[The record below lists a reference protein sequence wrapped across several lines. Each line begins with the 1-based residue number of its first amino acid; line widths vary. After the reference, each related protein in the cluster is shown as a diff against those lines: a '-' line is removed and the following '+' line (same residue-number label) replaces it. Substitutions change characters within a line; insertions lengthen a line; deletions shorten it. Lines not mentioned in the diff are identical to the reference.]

1 MRHLKSTR
9 ILLAIS
15 VLPVY
20 YTLKLFSSGFL
31 SNDDASIAISRF
43 EHGNSMFGASYDLA
57 LSTGRFYQ
65 TIFYT
70 LSQIPYLTPQ
80 SLLQVSIG
88 VWRSAFILLFF
99 VATYQF
105 SKYFLGQVTGYLTIF
120 ITAITIDFSGWYN
133 SLVSYPFW
141 ISLGISL
148 TLLSAISLDK
158 YLLTHNR
165 KEFLVFLLFS
175 LIGILSYEALIG
187 SIFLYIYVFNR
198 YLKASESSFMSTLKQ
213 NKKLFALYALML
225 TSYCLVYVCFRK
237 FADGRYAGTELGE
250 LSPKVFLS
258 TLFQESLLHSSLKRL
273 FIDET
278 GLFKF
283 KVNFLALESTL
294 FNPLGA
300 IITLG
305 LVLSIFALTTLTRN
319 ISGQVVIPERA
330 TNLDFKWF
338 ALLFFVPNSLL
349 ALSKLHQFSFDNSP
363 YTMSLFSIVFLN
375 LLIAIFL
382 QKLLSTSTVQISKR
396 INRKTLAFTL
406 ILILSTTATAQIRA
420 NISYVNDRSEVSQVW
435 KLLHSDDLRFQLEKE
450 YETIYSR
457 SIPRVTRTEGYPFW
471 SFQLGKKDPN
481 FLTNGTKPPDYN
493 NLEALKSDC
502 GYILVLIQKGN
513 LVKTFQP
520 PRCKVTTVTLTT
532 SDFQFPSDFGQI
544 LKKEWIDVKVVG

>member
-1 MRHLKSTR
+1 
-9 ILLAIS
+9 
-15 VLPVY
+15 
-20 YTLKLFSSGFL
+20 
-31 SNDDASIAISRF
+31 
-43 EHGNSMFGASYDLA
+43 
-57 LSTGRFYQ
+57 
-65 TIFYT
+65 
-70 LSQIPYLTPQ
+70 
-80 SLLQVSIG
+80 
-88 VWRSAFILLFF
+88 
-99 VATYQF
+99 
-105 SKYFLGQVTGYLTIF
+105 
-120 ITAITIDFSGWYN
+120 
-133 SLVSYPFW
+133 
-141 ISLGISL
+141 
-148 TLLSAISLDK
+148 
-158 YLLTHNR
+158 
-165 KEFLVFLLFS
+165 
-175 LIGILSYEALIG
+175 
-187 SIFLYIYVFNR
+187 
-198 YLKASESSFMSTLKQ
+198 
-213 NKKLFALYALML
+213 
-225 TSYCLVYVCFRK
+225 
-237 FADGRYAGTELGE
+237 
-250 LSPKVFLS
+250 
-258 TLFQESLLHSSLKRL
+258 L

>member
-1 MRHLKSTR
+1 MKSTG

-57 LSTGRFYQ
+57 LSTGRFHQ
-65 TIFYT
+65 AIFYT

-80 SLLQVSIG
+80 PLLQISIG

-105 SKYFLGQVTGYLTIF
+105 SKYFFGQVTGHLTIF

-148 TLLSAISLDK
+148 TLLSAISLDR

-165 KEFLVFLLFS
+165 KEFTVFILFS

-187 SIFLYIYVFNR
+187 SIFLYIYVFHR
-198 YLKASESSFMSTLKQ
+198 YLNVSESSFVPAVKQ
-213 NKKLFALYALML
+213 NKKLFTLYALML
-225 TSYCLVYVCFRK
+225 TFYCLVYVFFRK
-237 FADGRYAGTELGE
+237 FADGKYAGTELGE
-250 LSPKVFLS
+250 LNPKVFLS
-258 TLFQESLLHSSLKRL
+258 TLFQESVLHSSLKRL

-283 KVNFLALESTL
+283 KANFVALESTL

-300 IITLG
+300 MITLG
-305 LVLSIFALTTLTRN
+305 LVLSVFALTTSTRN
-319 ISGQVVIPERA
+319 RSGQVVIPERA

-338 ALLFFVPNSLL
+338 TLLFFVPNSLL

-363 YTMSLFSIVFLN
+363 YTMSLLSLVFLN

-382 QKLLSTSTVQISKR
+382 QKLLSNSTVQISKR

-406 ILILSTTATAQIRA
+406 IFILSTTATSQIRA

-435 KLLHSDDLRFQLEKE
+435 KLLHSDDLRLQLEKE

-481 FLTNGTKPPDYN
+481 FLTSGTKPPGYN
-493 NLEALKSDC
+493 NLEALKSNC
-502 GYILVLIQKGN
+502 GYVLVLIQKGN
-513 LVKTFQP
+513 LVQTFQP

-532 SDFQFPSDFGQI
+532 SDFQFPSEFGQI
-544 LKKEWIDVKVVG
+544 LKKEWIHVKVIG